1 VNKTFSKISLF
12 LFMSILLTSGFGNF
26 MIQDAFAAIPTITG
40 ATTTTTT
47 SVTVTFSE
55 PVFDDGGSGSDYE
68 ACFRVGGQVV
78 TGDALP
84 TTATGTDTDVVLTFA
99 TPIATDATP
108 NVSYLNAN
116 CSGGGTITISDV
128 ASSTPMADDAT
139 TPTTDGLS
147 PVFSSAV
154 TGSST
159 SIVVTMNEGGLIEVG
174 VDTPGAWVVGG
185 ILTNDPITVTNVAV
199 AGTDVTLTLDSVIVN
214 GDTVTITY
222 TNPGGAN
229 EITDAAGNE
238 IASFGSQTVAN
249 TVAAVVVPTT
259 EKKKGGGGCDGDC
272 TPPTIG
278 LDKNGV
284 RLVDNGFSYNNN
296 AVDAILFHT
305 PFPLISAQIGNT
317 NTVSIKAWENSGP
330 QGITLTQIGLG
341 VPEIGSP
348 LNDAEVI
355 VEIWTSNTEV
365 EEIVITDPHNLIENS
380 SVSAQTDIVNCRADS
395 DAQCLDVTL
404 NYMYREAPLY
414 NVMSVEVM
422 DMSRN
427 VQSTTFNDGV
437 EVLGDSMN
445 PADTINVLPKAPQNY
460 PQTSGTVLLT
470 QIDRAEQMWVDPYGY
485 LWQGDKSKMT
495 LISEIPFVRFN
506 DSESEFTG
514 YSSRLNSNFVMY
526 KEEQIE
532 KAQMAFD
539 YLTYYKQIQGDD
551 LTGYVGKTFDNVKL
565 ERADDVTL
573 QQSIVDEQIR
583 AAVIFEKI
591 LDASFVPKN

>member
-1 VNKTFSKISLF
+1 MYYTIHSHIVNKTFSKISLF
-12 LFMSILLTSGFGNF
+12 LFMSILITSGFGNF
-26 MIQDAFAAIPTITG
+26 MVQDAYAVASFTAQTISTTEIIITWNVIDMDNFSILDTDFEITLDDATVLTFIDFNSEFDDDAGPGGLDQTTITLLSPMPANDTPNVELIAG
-40 ATTTTTT
+40 QSVISPGGTLDGPFPVESTDGVAPTYVSSTTFSSTRID
-47 SVTVTFSE
+47 VTFSE
-55 PVFDDGGSGSDYE
+55 SMADLGATPSDFAIAGGLTNTPIVTGITVAGSDLQLTLNQ
-68 ACFRVGGQVV
+68 AIVGGD
-78 TGDALP
+78 TP
-84 TTATGTDTDVVLTFA
+84 TVSFTNTGTRPTDTA
-99 TPIATDATP
+99 ITP
-108 NVSYLNAN
+108 NDL
-116 CSGGGTITISDV
+116 
-128 ASSTPMADDAT
+128 ADFPDQ
-139 TPTTDGLS
+139 
-147 PVFSSAV
+147 AV
-154 TGSST
+154 TNN
-159 SIVVTMNEGGLIEVG
+159 VVSE
-174 VDTPGAWVVGG
+174 
-185 ILTNDPITVTNVAV
+185 
-199 AGTDVTLTLDSVIVN
+199 
-214 GDTVTITY
+214 
-222 TNPGGAN
+222 
-229 EITDAAGNE
+229 
-238 IASFGSQTVAN
+238 
-249 TVAAVVVPTT
+249 

-284 RLVDNGFSYNNN
+284 RLVGNGFSYNNN

-380 SVSAQTDIVNCRADS
+380 SVSAQTDIVNCRTDS

-437 EVLGDSMN
+437 EVLGESMN
-445 PADTINVLPKAPQNY
+445 PADILNVVPKTTQNY

-485 LWQGDKSKMT
+485 LWQGDDSKMT

-514 YSSRLNSNFVMY
+514 YNSRLNSNFVMY
-526 KEEQIE
+526 QEEQIE

-551 LTGYVGKTFDNVKL
+551 LTGYVGKTFDNVPL
-565 ERADDVTL
+565 ERADDVEL
-573 QQSIVDEQIR
+573 QQAIVDEQIR
-583 AAVIFEKI
+583 AAATFEQI